1 MTPHA
6 TAELTAPPASDRC
19 ACSIGDGLAP
29 TGIVG
34 ALLEALNAPGSYRL
48 VHAGG
53 ELFLEPV
60 RET

>member
-6 TAELTAPPASDRC
+6 TAELPAPPASDRC
-19 ACSIGDGLAP
+19 ACSISDGLAP
-29 TGIVG
+29 AGIVG